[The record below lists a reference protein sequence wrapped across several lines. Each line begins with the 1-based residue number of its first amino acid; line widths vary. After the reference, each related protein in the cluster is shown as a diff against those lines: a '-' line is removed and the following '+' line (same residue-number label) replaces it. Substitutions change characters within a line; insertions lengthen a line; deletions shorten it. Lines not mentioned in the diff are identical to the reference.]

1 MNSEMYDLMSGSQKE
16 ALQRQIQ
23 RTSQTMTDYYDL
35 TPRESEILS
44 ALVAYGLSNKEVA
57 DIFYISEKTVQVH
70 ITNIKKKTS
79 TSTIRNLF
87 SICFRI
93 MALEDRHE
101 ANESTGH
108 LV

>member
-1 MNSEMYDLMSGSQKE
+1 MNSEMYDLMSGAQNE

-93 MALEDRHE
+93 MALEDRQE
-101 ANESTGH
+101 ASESTRH